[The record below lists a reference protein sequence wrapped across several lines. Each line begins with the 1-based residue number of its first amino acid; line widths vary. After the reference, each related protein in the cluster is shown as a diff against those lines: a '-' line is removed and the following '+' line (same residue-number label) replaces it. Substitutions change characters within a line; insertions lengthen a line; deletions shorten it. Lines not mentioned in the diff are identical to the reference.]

1 MNVKIYLTV
10 AQPTYFSSVFA
21 GKWPAAFFEYIF
33 RNTAA
38 ALPRV
43 PHTPGRFASPPFPL
57 LPSSG
62 PPDTF
67 AGPPAVAAVG
77 PVLLSGWDYLPVVK
91 PPSRSTGRG
100 AACQPG
106 DSVPAVSPVSVYL
119 VRSETLPGF
128 PDRSRP
134 WFDNWHNP
142 AGQRCEG
149 SFPTPFPGQF
159 HDPLPGVHVQAGPY
173 PVKLGKF
180 RVQWQ
185 IFPLILAVFG
195 QFRFSC
201 FCKSLII
208 NWI

>member
-1 MNVKIYLTV
+1 MNVKSHLTV
-10 AQPTYFSSVFA
+10 AQRTYFSFVFA
-21 GKWPAAFFEYIF
+21 GKWLAAFFEYIF

-77 PVLLSGWDYLPVVK
+77 LVRFSGWVDPPGAK

-159 HDPLPGVHVQAGPY
+159 YNLPPGV
-173 PVKLGKF
+173 
-180 RVQWQ
+180 
-185 IFPLILAVFG
+185 LIQL
-195 QFRFSC
+195 
-201 FCKSLII
+201 
-208 NWI
+208 WP